1 MLNKLKL
8 HLGPYNSNNSS
19 NLMYML
25 LLTANI
31 LTMHS
36 LSQLSPLKPPAQLH
50 VQAPVSR
57 VPPFRQV
64 WLQAGEQQ
72 KMEGL

>member
-1 MLNKLKL
+1 
-8 HLGPYNSNNSS
+8 
-19 NLMYML
+19 MYML